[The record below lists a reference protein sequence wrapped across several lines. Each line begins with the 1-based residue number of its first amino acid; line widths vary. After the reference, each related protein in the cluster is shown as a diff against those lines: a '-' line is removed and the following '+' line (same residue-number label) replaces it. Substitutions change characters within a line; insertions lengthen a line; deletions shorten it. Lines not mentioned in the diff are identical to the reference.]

1 MERIGDVTGYPRS
14 ERVGNGYRYYYN
26 GGKLSMVLPLC
37 GSICHKD

>member
-14 ERVGNGYRYYYN
+14 ERVGDGYRYYYN
-26 GGKLSMVLPLC
+26 GGKLSIDLPLC

>member
-1 MERIGDVTGYPRS
+1 MERIGAVAGYPRS

-26 GGKLSMVLPLC
+26 GGKFLMDLPQF